1 MTLKHLAYH
10 VDKSNVGRMP
20 RKQQQKK
27 NTWKT
32 FSSSSKNRAKKEKKK
47 HYCKAFCFTH
57 KHRKEETLPINA
69 NKIILEEKIVCDH
82 MKNIQNGKTLLVKQM
97 VERAINVTTNFS

>member
-10 VDKSNVGRMP
+10 VDKSNVDRMP

-27 NTWKT
+27 NTRKT

-69 NKIILEEKIVCDH
+69 NKIILADALWNNCSQLKLKKSESGH
-82 MKNIQNGKTLLVKQM
+82 YT
-97 VERAINVTTNFS
+97 F

>member
-1 MTLKHLAYH
+1 MLAACPESSNRRKILGKHFP
-10 VDKSNVGRMP
+10 VRC
-20 RKQQQKK
+20 
-27 NTWKT
+27 
-32 FSSSSKNRAKKEKKK
+32 KNRARKEKKR
-47 HYCKAFCFTH
+47 HYCKAFCLTH